1 MRLCSKDK
9 VPYNEIVRFIA
20 NQKVNMISDVNNL
33 VYGAD
38 EPFDKTKMKEIYSR
52 FEEYRKARS
61 YIEFDDFLNIAN
73 DILDN
78 NESLKSQFQKKYK
91 FILSDEFQDISMSQ
105 SLLLKKLN
113 FKNTMIVGDPLPGY
127 LFIPRW

>member
-1 MRLCSKDK
+1 M
-9 VPYNEIVRFIA
+9 
-20 NQKVNMISDVNNL
+20 
-33 VYGAD
+33 
-38 EPFDKTKMKEIYSR
+38 
-52 FEEYRKARS
+52 
-61 YIEFDDFLNIAN
+61 FDDFLNMAN

-78 NESLKSQFQKKYK
+78 NESLKAQFQKKYK

-113 FKNTMIVGDPLPGY
+113 FYKYNDCRRSTSGY